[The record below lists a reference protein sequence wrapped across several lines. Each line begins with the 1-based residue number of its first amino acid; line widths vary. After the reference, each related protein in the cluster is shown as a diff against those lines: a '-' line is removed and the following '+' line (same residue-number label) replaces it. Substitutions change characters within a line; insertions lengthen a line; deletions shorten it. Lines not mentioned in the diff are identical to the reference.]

1 VQFYRFPRWWLDNLL
16 KAGKLTRHTYLR
28 VAAQVT
34 VGFQKRLRDC
44 KAAERY
50 LHDQAF
56 RDAVHA
62 ESKALESAMLP
73 VKTVGP
79 VEEFVACHD
88 GQPRFRR
95 PILAIVGGTRL
106 GKSMLAART
115 LKRVANK
122 LGLADFLESSRNR
135 EALQG
140 RPKIVKGAGSATN
153 VFSYSYS
160 FCGRAVVVLADELA
174 DLRRRRAAKRQEN
187 RELANQEKALKK
199 RRSRLMQA
207 PLLVL
212 LCLWLLLLFQEA
224 IVVKPLREHGVVVD
238 ADLEGSPT
246 AGGGAIADVDVDG
259 SALRNQTGPAAIAV
273 NADSQGGGW
282 GGRECGATADDADL
296 EGSPAADDA
305 GGASCTRSQS
315 QFGEELSVIQLL
327 GWQMKRDGIYVEMG
341 ALDGVTYSNTLA
353 LRTCL
358 GWTGMLIEGSPR
370 HFQRLHQNYK
380 DVESVIIKYGAVCAP
395 PLTNATFSQG
405 MSIGSIDGDVTYLPT
420 GLRKRFSYR
429 RQRVVVPCRPM
440 EWYLQ
445 QLPKKHVDF
454 VSLDVEGAE
463 LEVLLTMDFTEVLV
477 EVFLIELHDWG
488 RSEQTQSWKIRK
500 LMRNLG
506 YKECT
511 NVHVWPNGLFVL
523 QEGGG
528 DVLQIQPCDKNGATH
543 RIEAKPDVMVL
554 CPCHL
559 WLELRRPTHS
569 IPNPHAVVRHC
580 EMKSMVVALP
590 HSILLCFAITVCAT
604 EHCEEELSTFQ
615 LLQVSQAVAGALD
628 VPAGHVEAQREDVA
642 QGFFHAVGSAEA
654 AAVLQPGL
662 IAERTFEE
670 VFVTASSRQQQ
681 PVALTQKSAEA
692 AVGTETICIIVG
704 AVLLAVLVCLIFCCF
719 RPSVSYEE
727 ASKEGQGPFI
737 PAGAATLQRRP
748 QNQDCC

>member
-1 VQFYRFPRWWLDNLL
+1 
-16 KAGKLTRHTYLR
+16 
-28 VAAQVT
+28 
-34 VGFQKRLRDC
+34 
-44 KAAERY
+44 
-50 LHDQAF
+50 
-56 RDAVHA
+56 
-62 ESKALESAMLP
+62 
-73 VKTVGP
+73 
-79 VEEFVACHD
+79 
-88 GQPRFRR
+88 
-95 PILAIVGGTRL
+95 
-106 GKSMLAART
+106 
-115 LKRVANK
+115 
-122 LGLADFLESSRNR
+122 
-135 EALQG
+135 
-140 RPKIVKGAGSATN
+140 
-153 VFSYSYS
+153 
-160 FCGRAVVVLADELA
+160 
-174 DLRRRRAAKRQEN
+174 
-187 RELANQEKALKK
+187 
-199 RRSRLMQA
+199 
-207 PLLVL
+207 
-212 LCLWLLLLFQEA
+212 
-224 IVVKPLREHGVVVD
+224 
-238 ADLEGSPT
+238 
-246 AGGGAIADVDVDG
+246 
-259 SALRNQTGPAAIAV
+259 
-273 NADSQGGGW
+273 
-282 GGRECGATADDADL
+282 
-296 EGSPAADDA
+296 
-305 GGASCTRSQS
+305 
-315 QFGEELSVIQLL
+315 
-327 GWQMKRDGIYVEMG
+327 MKRDGIYLEMG

-528 DVLQIQPCDKNGATH
+528 DVLQIQPCDKSGATH
-543 RIEAKPDVMVL
+543 RIEAKPDVMIL

-569 IPNPHAVVRHC
+569 IPNQHAVVRHC

-604 EHCEEELSTFQ
+604 EHCEEEHSTFQ

-737 PAGAATLQRRP
+737 PAGAATLQRPRHSELWGWM
-748 QNQDCC
+748 DRKGSSSIMTYSIVYGLLSCSSILSYLYGMFILL